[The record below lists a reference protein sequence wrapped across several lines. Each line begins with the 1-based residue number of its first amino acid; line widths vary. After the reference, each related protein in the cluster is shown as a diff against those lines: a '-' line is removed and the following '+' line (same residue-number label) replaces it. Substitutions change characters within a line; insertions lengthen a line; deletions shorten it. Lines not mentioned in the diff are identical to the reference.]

1 MARWAGLGT
10 SSVTVFRKFAA
21 GLFEGWTRLPVSDR
35 CRAVIVA
42 LSVPCAVAVT
52 LAVRPASPQPGSLF
66 LDLEDSETAAGEVL
80 DPWGVPLSFE
90 DGGYTDVVPAALR
103 AEVIVE

>member
-1 MARWAGLGT
+1 M
-10 SSVTVFRKFAA
+10 TVFRKFAA

-42 LSVPCAVAVT
+42 LAVPCAVALT
-52 LAVRPASPQPGSLF
+52 LAVRPASPQRGLLF
-66 LDLEDSETAAGEVL
+66 LDLEDSETAAGAKL

-90 DGGYTDVVPAALR
+90 DGGYTEVVPDVLR